1 MKKSILYSF
10 ITLLVTFL
18 LSGCGS
24 NAIKDDGENSSSQKN
39 MELQAAPVSTSTNG
53 KEFNINVKAVKKLPT
68 PYMITLKNFE
78 LVRVDGCSIG
88 SVNVPSEL
96 TMSGGEGSYINI
108 PFSGTFIDTCNPSGY
123 EIKFSQTISD
133 GTRSKTET
141 VTFDTTG
148 SSSGSLSGGQS
159 TQTPVNGFF
168 NATTPMTISKANTPY
183 IIQVQVLEDGYAVSG
198 KTVKAKAFDSRYG
211 MINNPTTQTG
221 ENGYAVFD
229 YISPQTIPDG
239 ESATIELTN
248 EENGTVISQKIVLN
262 FDIVDNNGSTPDVNV
277 TLPNVVI
284 PSDLRDITLDSNSKT
299 VEIPIRVFK
308 DIAPYTKGS
317 VKVELPKKVL
327 NGADVGQ
334 FTAYEVPV
342 NAQGIATFNYTG
354 PSNME
359 ALIASGDTE
368 SIFQFYHVENS
379 TDKQAVRMHY
389 EVPANPHLSR
399 NYALKVVTSG
409 EFSMG
414 IPDKEKTFNVLL
426 KAKDSAGNDVA
437 LSSEQITK
445 ITAETTNSTIAQ
457 LLDTNSNTLVD
468 SLDLNPTNNSS
479 FVIKSKQLSGLVP
492 VKVAVEF
499 KDANGDP
506 QKLMTIINVR
516 VYSGPPTA
524 ISISYIGTTQDV
536 DRAKYIEKLAISVT
550 DEYGN
555 RVNTRPNISL
565 GAIVGYA
572 VDGSEA
578 SPIETNETKRL
589 FYGRDDIENGIANG
603 AISNPDS
610 VHKATFSD
618 LVLPDVFRYVN
629 QEGSNTD
636 KLVIFGERKNYEA
649 MGKWDIEKSSA
660 PNTLSLTDDYYGIS
674 RSGLYYAVGHNYY
687 QDQCRQDGREWLGT
701 TDSDT
706 YQLDEEGTVTV
717 EYKYDYHLTGKDA
730 LIWVNLDGLQPD
742 TGKKTRIGEVSKHTL
757 RGYGLTKVP
766 SNGYQLAKGAS
777 GYGTFIIWHENAP
790 ERYRNAHFSYAIKSG
805 STCAYSVVAT
815 SNPFD
820 ARTCDNRVTIN
831 NNNDTFGTTDG
842 TAYVTFFLQAP
853 PDKECTFDL
862 ERIIVSSEF

>member
-1 MKKSILYSF
+1 MRKSIFYSF
-10 ITLLVTFL
+10 ITVLAALLLF
-18 LSGCGS
+18 GCGS
-24 NAIKDDGENSSSQKN
+24 NAIKDDGANSSNQKN
-39 MELQAAPVSTSTNG
+39 LELQAAPVATGTSG
-53 KEFNINVKAVKKLPT
+53 KDFNISVKAVKKLPT

-78 LVRVDGCSIG
+78 LVRVDGCSVE
-88 SVNVPSEL
+88 SVNVPSEY

-108 PFSGTFIDTCNPSGY
+108 PFSGTFMDTCTPAGY
-123 EIKFSQTISD
+123 EIKFTQTISD
-133 GTRSKTET
+133 GTRSKTER
-141 VTFDTTG
+141 VTFDTSASSGG
-148 SSSGSLSGGQS
+148 SSNGGQS
-159 TQTPVNGFF
+159 TQNPVNGFF
-168 NATTPMTISKANTPY
+168 NATTPMTISKANTSY

-198 KTVKAKAFDSRYG
+198 KTVKVKAFDSRYG
-211 MINNPTTQTG
+211 TINNPTTQTG

-229 YISPQTIPDG
+229 YTSPQTIPDG

-334 FTAYEVPV
+334 FAAYEVSV
-342 NAQGIATFNYTG
+342 NAQGIAIFNYTG
-354 PSNME
+354 PSNLK

-368 SIFQFYHVENS
+368 SVFQFYHVENS

-389 EVPANPHLSR
+389 EVPTNPRLSR

-414 IPDKEKTFNVLL
+414 IPKKEKTFNVLL

-437 LSSEQITK
+437 LSNEQITK
-445 ITAETTNSTIAQ
+445 ITAETTNTTIAQ

-468 SLDLNPTNNSS
+468 SLDLNPVNNSS
-479 FVIKSKQLSGLVP
+479 FVIKSKKLSGLVP
-492 VKVAVEF
+492 IKVTVEF
-499 KDANGDP
+499 KDANGEL
-506 QKLMTIINVR
+506 QTLTTIINVR
-516 VYSGPPTA
+516 VFSGPPTA
-524 ISISYIGTTQDV
+524 ISISYVGVTQDV

-555 RVNTRPNISL
+555 QVNTRPNISL

-572 VDGSEA
+572 VDGAEVSGR
-578 SPIETNETKRL
+578 ETNETKRL
-589 FYGRDDIENGIANG
+589 FYGRDDITQGIANG
-603 AISNPDS
+603 TISNPDS
-610 VHKATFSD
+610 THKATFSD
-618 LVLPDVFRYVN
+618 PTLPDVFKYVN
-629 QEGSNTD
+629 QEGNNTD

-649 MGKWDIEKSSA
+649 MGKWDIENSSA
-660 PNTLSLTDDYYGIS
+660 LNILNLTDDYYGIR

-687 QDQCRQDGREWLGT
+687 QDQCRQDGREWIGT

-742 TGKKTRIGEVSKHTL
+742 TGKKIKIGEVVKHTL
-757 RGYGLTKVP
+757 RGNGFTKEP
-766 SNGYQLAKGAS
+766 SNGYQLEKGTS
-777 GYGTFIIWHENAP
+777 GYATFIIWHENAP
-790 ERYRNAHFSYAIKSG
+790 ERYRNGHFSYAIKSG

-815 SNPFD
+815 SNSFD
-820 ARTCDNRVTIN
+820 ARTCN
-831 NNNDTFGTTDG
+831 NSMTSNSHIFGTTDG
-842 TAYVTFFLQAP
+842 TAYITFFLQAP
-853 PDKECTFDL
+853 PDKACTFDID
-862 ERIIVSSEF
+862 RIIVSSEF